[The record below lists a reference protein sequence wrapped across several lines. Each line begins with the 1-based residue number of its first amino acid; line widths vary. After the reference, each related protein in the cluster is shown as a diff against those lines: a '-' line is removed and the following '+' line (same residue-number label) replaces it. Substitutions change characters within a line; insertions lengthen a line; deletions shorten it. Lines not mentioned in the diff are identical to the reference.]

1 MGRRAP
7 LRGNRG
13 LTGERVVLWP
23 RKKRP
28 ARPSQADARL
38 SVDALAR
45 RFPKLE
51 AWEQGERHP
60 TLKQLERFA
69 KATFTPV
76 GFLFLEE
83 PPVERVS
90 IPDKFLFRRDKPLQS
105 SPQTSALTLD
115 TL

>member
-1 MGRRAP
+1 MGDP
-7 LRGNRG
+7 SRGA
-13 LTGERVVLWP
+13 L
-23 RKKRP
+23 
-28 ARPSQADARL
+28 RL

-105 SPQTSALTLD
+105 SRASNWRHWMNCSASVVGVGVRRRP
-115 TL
+115 